1 MGVIQDTCLNDT
13 HKGRGHSPIF
23 ALDLAWWHYA
33 LVVER
38 GRTRQRKA
46 GSRTSRKSG
55 SRKKSGYHRASRV
68 RLAWL
73 STTIEGSVLK
83 GRCAGM
89 NLEESAVGR
98 LLRMEEVIPAM
109 EQALAD
115 FSSGTVVQPVR
126 TMLPV
131 AEHGGFLGL
140 MPAYT
145 GSALG
150 AKLVAFY
157 PRNTSVPTHH
167 ATILL
172 FEPETG
178 EPLVTMDGR
187 IITEVRTAAVSAV
200 ATDHLARA
208 AASVLAIIGSGMQA
222 RSHLEALRLVRE
234 FREVRVWSPRRAAAF
249 AEEHGVDAAAS
260 AEEAV
265 WGADVVVTA
274 TTSPTPVVYGEW
286 LSPGAHINAVGAP
299 RPDWRELDDEGLRC
313 ARVYVDS
320 REAAFK
326 ESGDVIAAG
335 QIFAEVGELVTG
347 AKPGRRSAE
356 EVTLFK
362 SLGLAVEDVAT
373 ADLVY
378 GKAVNTGSAEE
389 ASADLQR

>member
-1 MGVIQDTCLNDT
+1 
-13 HKGRGHSPIF
+13 
-23 ALDLAWWHYA
+23 
-33 LVVER
+33 
-38 GRTRQRKA
+38 
-46 GSRTSRKSG
+46 
-55 SRKKSGYHRASRV
+55 
-68 RLAWL
+68 
-73 STTIEGSVLK
+73 
-83 GRCAGM
+83 M
-89 NLEESAVGR
+89 NLDEGAVGR

-109 EQALAD
+109 ERALAG
-115 FSSGTVVQPVR
+115 FSGGTVVQPVR

-131 AEHGGFLGL
+131 AEHQGFLGL

-157 PRNTSVPTHH
+157 PRNTDVPTHH

-187 IITEVRTAAVSAV
+187 LITEVRTAAVSAV
-200 ATDHLARA
+200 ATDHLARSD
-208 AASVLAIIGSGMQA
+208 ASVLAIIGSGVQA
-222 RSHLEALRLVRE
+222 SSHLEALRLVRE

-265 WGADVVVTA
+265 RGADVVVTA
-274 TTSPTPVVYGEW
+274 TTSPTPVLFGEW
-286 LSPGAHINAVGAP
+286 LSPGVHINAVGAP
-299 RPDWRELDDEGLRC
+299 RPDWRELDDEVLRR
-313 ARVYVDS
+313 AKVYVDS
-320 REAAFK
+320 REAALK

-335 QIFAEVGELVTG
+335 EVLAEIGELVSG
-347 AKPGRRSAE
+347 AEQGRRSSE

-373 ADLVY
+373 AELVY
-378 GKAVNTGSAEE
+378 RKVLDGA
-389 ASADLQR
+389 

>member
-1 MGVIQDTCLNDT
+1 
-13 HKGRGHSPIF
+13 
-23 ALDLAWWHYA
+23 
-33 LVVER
+33 
-38 GRTRQRKA
+38 
-46 GSRTSRKSG
+46 
-55 SRKKSGYHRASRV
+55 
-68 RLAWL
+68 
-73 STTIEGSVLK
+73 
-83 GRCAGM
+83 M
-89 NLEESAVGR
+89 NLDESAVGL

-115 FSSGTVVQPVR
+115 FSSGKVVQPVR

-157 PRNTSVPTHH
+157 PRNTEVPTHH

-172 FEPETG
+172 FRPESG
-178 EPLVTMDGR
+178 EPLVAMDGR
-187 IITEVRTAAVSAV
+187 LITEVRTAAVSAV

-208 AASVLAIIGSGMQA
+208 DACVLAIIGSGVQA
-222 RSHLEALRLVRE
+222 SSHLEALRLVRA
-234 FREVRVWSPRRAAAF
+234 FREVRVWSPRRAGAF

-265 WGADVVVTA
+265 QGADVVVTA
-274 TTSPTPVVYGEW
+274 TTSPTPVLSGEW

-299 RPDWRELDDEGLRC
+299 RPDWRELDDEVLRR
-313 ARVYVDS
+313 AKVYVDS
-320 REAAFK
+320 LEAAMK

-335 QIFAEVGELVTG
+335 EVLAEIGEVVSG
-347 AKPGRRSAE
+347 AEQGRRSSE

-373 ADLVY
+373 AELVY
-378 GKAVNTGSAEE
+378 RKALGGA
-389 ASADLQR
+389 

>member
-1 MGVIQDTCLNDT
+1 
-13 HKGRGHSPIF
+13 
-23 ALDLAWWHYA
+23 
-33 LVVER
+33 
-38 GRTRQRKA
+38 
-46 GSRTSRKSG
+46 
-55 SRKKSGYHRASRV
+55 
-68 RLAWL
+68 
-73 STTIEGSVLK
+73 
-83 GRCAGM
+83 M

-98 LLRMEEVIPAM
+98 LLHMEEVIPAM
-109 EQALAD
+109 ERALAD

-131 AEHGGFLGL
+131 AEHQGFLGL

-187 IITEVRTAAVSAV
+187 LITEVRTAAVSAV
-200 ATDHLARA
+200 ATDHLARGG
-208 AASVLAIIGSGMQA
+208 ASVLAIIGSGVQA

-265 WGADVVVTA
+265 RGADVVVTA
-274 TTSPTPVVYGEW
+274 TTSPTPVLSGEW

-299 RPDWRELDDEGLRC
+299 RPDWRELDDEVLRR
-313 ARVYVDS
+313 AKVYVDS
-320 REAAFK
+320 REAAMK
-326 ESGDVIAAG
+326 ESGDVIAAREVL
-335 QIFAEVGELVTG
+335 AEIGEVVSG
-347 AKPGRRSAE
+347 AEQARRSLE

-362 SLGLAVEDVAT
+362 SVGLAVEDVAT
-373 ADLVY
+373 AELVY
-378 GKAVNTGSAEE
+378 RNALGGA
-389 ASADLQR
+389 

>member
-1 MGVIQDTCLNDT
+1 
-13 HKGRGHSPIF
+13 
-23 ALDLAWWHYA
+23 
-33 LVVER
+33 
-38 GRTRQRKA
+38 
-46 GSRTSRKSG
+46 
-55 SRKKSGYHRASRV
+55 
-68 RLAWL
+68 
-73 STTIEGSVLK
+73 
-83 GRCAGM
+83 M

-98 LLRMEEVIPAM
+98 LLRMEEVISAM
-109 EQALAD
+109 EKALAD

-131 AEHGGFLGL
+131 AEHQGFLGL

-187 IITEVRTAAVSAV
+187 LITEVRTAAVSAV

-208 AASVLAIIGSGMQA
+208 TASVLAIIGSGAQA

-265 WGADVVVTA
+265 RGADVVVTA
-274 TTSPTPVVYGEW
+274 TTSPTPVLSGEW

-299 RPDWRELDDEGLRC
+299 RPDWRELDDEVLRR
-313 ARVYVDS
+313 AKVYADS
-320 REAAFK
+320 REAAMK
-326 ESGDVIAAG
+326 ESGDVIAAKEVV
-335 QIFAEVGELVTG
+335 AEIGEVVSG
-347 AKPGRRSAE
+347 VEQGRRSLE

-373 ADLVY
+373 AELVY
-378 GKAVNTGSAEE
+378 RNALGGA
-389 ASADLQR
+389 